1 MIKNDQNKLYYWIR
15 LKTDFFD
22 LSTIDWLMDQ
32 DNGCEYIVLYQKLC
46 LLTANSQGAL
56 IRTVG
61 DMIIPYDTKK
71 IAEITKFPT
80 DTVVVA
86 LGLYSRIGL
95 IYKTEQGTL
104 IIPGVEAMVGY
115 ETQWADKKRK
125 QRHNKELK
133 KNKDNVLQLSP
144 TLSDKSLES
153 RDKSLEIK
161 NNKNRDSESAVVDN
175 YTLHEQSQITP
186 MSDYPRLDKPTRD
199 NPILE
204 KPTQIITN
212 EDISGVADNAI
223 ALEGLAQD
231 AAKIGVSETTIDKC
245 VDKYGMSRV
254 HVALQIIAQKDAVRN
269 PNGMLIRALQDG
281 WDIDAAKARQQ
292 SQSDKDAAIAHN
304 QQLGAQS
311 LTAVYGDIPQV
322 ASTGNITQDIAALR
336 DRIAKIG
343 GDTYA

>member
-22 LSTIDWLMDQ
+22 LPTIDWLMDQ

-125 QRHNKELK
+125 QRHQNKELK

-161 NNKNRDSESAVVDN
+161 NNNRDSESAVVDN

-186 MSDYPRLDKPTRD
+186 MSDYPRLDNPTLD

-212 EDISGVADNAI
+212 EDISAVADNAI
-223 ALEGLAQD
+223 ALAGLMQD
-231 AAKIGVSETTIDKC
+231 AAKMGISAITMDRC
-245 VDKYGMSRV
+245 VDKYGISRV
-254 HVALQIIAQKDAVRN
+254 RAVLQIIVQKDAVRN

-281 WDIDAAKARQQ
+281 WDIDVATVSQQ
-292 SQSDKDAAIAHN
+292 SQVDKDAAIAHN